1 MEDQSFWPKFSFRL
15 RFLSLASATA
25 EPGCLAAPAAGPLF
39 TALVLFAS
47 CFVMPL
53 MSCLKKCKQL
63 WALGQVQ
70 GVHCTLHTAHTLRT
84 AAAGE
89 GQQRSSNRSTGWSRR
104 AHVRGADC
112 PTDQRPLL
120 IRDVC
125 LPWHCMKAASCRG
138 CSCSCCCFCSGSQRV
153 TRTGPIYLVNAITT
167 T

>member
-1 MEDQSFWPKFSFRL
+1 MAEVFVSAAFFKSRL
-15 RFLSLASATA
+15 CH
-25 EPGCLAAPAAGPLF
+25 GGYQAAPASAAGPLF

-70 GVHCTLHTAHTLRT
+70 GVHSALHTAHTLRT
-84 AAAGE
+84 QQLQRGSRGAATGAQAGTQAGAGE
-89 GQQRSSNRSTGWSRR
+89 RTSMVPDD
-104 AHVRGADC
+104 AADYC

-138 CSCSCCCFCSGSQRV
+138 CSCCCFCSSSQSNEN
-153 TRTGPIYLVNAITT
+153 GAPFIL
-167 T
+167 